1 MTTERKIVFGPS
13 DVERIEF
20 ACKNCGACLAL
31 DPSKENH
38 HIKSDCPNC
47 GYEWLIR
54 PSMMHQAST
63 DLLKSIRT
71 LAQMEKEAKF
81 QVRLCLRSDEPVT
94 GGFR

>member
-1 MTTERKIVFGPS
+1 
-13 DVERIEF
+13 
-20 ACKNCGACLAL
+20 
-31 DPSKENH
+31 
-38 HIKSDCPNC
+38 
-47 GYEWLIR
+47 
-54 PSMMHQAST
+54 MHQAST